1 MIWFFGAMALGLGI
15 WLGLPGDR
23 HTSERESQEALETG
37 IPIRR
42 PSRRRVMW
50 LDYLFRGKKT
60 SEVRERARLKSQRK
74 PFKLDR

>member
-1 MIWFFGAMALGLGI
+1 MIWLFGVLALGLGI

-23 HTSERESQEALETG
+23 GASERESQEALEKG

-42 PSRRRVMW
+42 PARRRAMW
-50 LDYLFRGKKT
+50 IDYLFRGKKK